1 MRRKLFYTLLTLIF
15 SINLLHSQAVKHAEF
30 LGIQI
35 NGSLES
41 FTLQLENKGFTKKHI
56 FKNSAYYHG
65 KFTDQYIDLYI
76 QSESSKVYAVSVIF
90 KEKDGWVPLV
100 REYDLYKSKLIEKY
114 GEPNEVEEKFEYPY
128 ENSSGLSLSA
138 IKEGKCHFRNVF
150 INENATG
157 MIALEINETA
167 QVIIR
172 YIDIKNYHE
181 ISKDVFDDL

>member
-1 MRRKLFYTLLTLIF
+1 M
-15 SINLLHSQAVKHAEF
+15 
-30 LGIQI
+30 
-35 NGSLES
+35 
-41 FTLQLENKGFTKKHI
+41 
-56 FKNSAYYHG
+56 
-65 KFTDQYIDLYI
+65 
-76 QSESSKVYAVSVIF
+76 
-90 KEKDGWVPLV
+90 